1 MGVPGV
7 FPPLAGNRRVQE
19 GDGSYVA
26 KTIIRGR
33 SGEIHVHGKVFNAIM
48 PPVGT
53 QQGLSDAEI
62 AAVASYVRSAWGN
75 KAATVTEKT
84 VRQQR

>member
-1 MGVPGV
+1 M
-7 FPPLAGNRRVQE
+7 QE

-26 KTIIRGR
+26 KTIIHGR
-33 SGEIHVHGKVFNAIM
+33 SGEISVHGKAFNAVM

-62 AAVASYVRSAWGN
+62 AAVASYVRGAWGN
-75 KAATVTEKT
+75 QAAAVTEEI

>member
-1 MGVPGV
+1 
-7 FPPLAGNRRVQE
+7 VQE

-26 KTIIRGR
+26 KTVIHGRG
-33 SGEIHVHGKVFNAIM
+33 GEISVHGKVFNAVM

-75 KAATVTEKT
+75 QAAAVTEAI